1 MNTFATLFYGS
12 MQDVYSELDSLPV
25 ERIGSH
31 ELRAA
36 LINVCRRVESIEAQL
51 RDLDRE
57 ISRVRAGTEA

>member
-1 MNTFATLFYGS
+1 